1 MKLPKARTVER
12 ILRMVPLVSDIL
24 PFGDDSNSELLR
36 LTKKVKEQDTA
47 LYAKKNEIEIL
58 KERIRKLEETL
69 DKIANYN
76 DI

>member
-24 PFGDDSNSELLR
+24 PHGGDSNSELLR

-76 DI
+76 NI

>member
-24 PFGDDSNSELLR
+24 PHGGDSNSELLR

>member
-24 PFGDDSNSELLR
+24 PHGGNSNSELLR

-58 KERIRKLEETL
+58 KERIRKLEKTL

>member
-24 PFGDDSNSELLR
+24 PHGSNSNSELLR

-58 KERIRKLEETL
+58 KKRIRKLEKTL

>member
-24 PFGDDSNSELLR
+24 PHSGDSNSELLR